1 MVPNTNRPRLATLR
15 LNLTT
20 EVEWLIP
27 NLILRCGLILHAA
40 AALHCKTT
48 GVFHAARRCWS
59 NRVRCAAIISNYF
72 YNKTAVNEKMINVFP
87 NKLCLT

>member
-1 MVPNTNRPRLATLR
+1 MQKRYDVINHYLTLQG

-27 NLILRCGLILHAA
+27 NLILRSGLILHAA

-48 GVFHAARRCWS
+48 RIFHAARRCWS
-59 NRVRCAAIISNYF
+59 NRVRCAAAIFNFF
-72 YNKTAVNEKMINVFP
+72 YNKNAVGYMK
-87 NKLCLT
+87 K

>member
-20 EVEWLIP
+20 EVELLIP
-27 NLILRCGLILHAA
+27 NLILRSSLILHAA

-48 GVFHAARRCWS
+48 GIFHAARRCWS
-59 NRVRCAAIISNYF
+59 NRVRCTATISNYF
-72 YNKTAVNEKMINVFP
+72 YNKTAVYEKTINVFP
-87 NKLCLT
+87 KKFCLT